1 LTAHAMPIQEEP
13 HPVADIGDR
22 IEDPGV
28 EQELLALWDEW
39 TGPVEEV
46 HLGEDPLVRGDRQ
59 SLHGSPG
66 GPAPSSDVEVR
77 DTPSGGG
84 NHPRPRPRRD
94 SLGTAERPTKT
105 CGSRSRSAEPPQR
118 GRPRDPAHFPLD
130 KVFAHRCDIV
140 AGPGAKPL

>member
-1 LTAHAMPIQEEP
+1 PERPHRLGGAAPRRVEPDGVLRAAGAGPTARREPRVEVHGQALTAHAMPIQEEP

-66 GPAPSSDVEVR
+66 GPAPSSDVEAR
-77 DTPSGGG
+77 D
-84 NHPRPRPRRD
+84 
-94 SLGTAERPTKT
+94 
-105 CGSRSRSAEPPQR
+105 
-118 GRPRDPAHFPLD
+118 
-130 KVFAHRCDIV
+130 
-140 AGPGAKPL
+140 